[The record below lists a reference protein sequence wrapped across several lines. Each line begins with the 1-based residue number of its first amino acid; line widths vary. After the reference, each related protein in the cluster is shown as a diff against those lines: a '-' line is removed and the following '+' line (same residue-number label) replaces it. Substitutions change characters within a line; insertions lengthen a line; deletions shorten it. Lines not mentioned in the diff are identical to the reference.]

1 MDKFTITK
9 ILLFGF
15 FTWLIPFAISFLFYT
30 KSGDVIIISD
40 FLKLLMIV
48 IVSITSCYFLYNYFK
63 FIESDFIKNGVII
76 GMSWFA
82 LNIFL
87 DMITLMPMMN
97 LDIKHYFMAIG
108 LRYAIIPV
116 ISISISFLLNI
127 KSKAINDLKC

>member
-30 KSGDVIIISD
+30 KSGNVIIISD

-48 IVSITSCYFLYNYFK
+48 IVSITTCYFLYNYFK
-63 FIESDFIKNGVII
+63 FIESDFLKNGII
-76 GMSWFA
+76 VGLSWFA
-82 LNIFL
+82 INIFL
-87 DMITLMPMMN
+87 DLITLMPMMN
-97 LDIKHYFMAIG
+97 LDTKHYFMVIG

-116 ISISISFLLNI
+116 LSTTIAFSLNI
-127 KSKAINDLKC
+127 KSKAINNIKC

>member
-30 KSGDVIIISD
+30 KSGDIIIISD

-48 IVSITSCYFLYNYFK
+48 IVSITTCYFLYNYFK
-63 FIESDFIKNGVII
+63 FIESDLLKNGII
-76 GMSWFA
+76 VGLSWFA
-82 LNIFL
+82 INVFL
-87 DMITLMPMMN
+87 DLITLMPMMN
-97 LDIKHYFMAIG
+97 LDIKHYFMVIG

-116 ISISISFLLNI
+116 ISTAIAFSLNI
-127 KSKAINDLKC
+127 KSKAINNIKC